1 MKFRHTRMAVAIA
14 LSLSAAL
21 AHAQSSTNRETQ
33 QTDTVLKAGG
43 VTAAWARGITGKGVT
58 VGVIDQGFDLT
69 HADFAGSIKAAQNF
83 YSPGKTVN
91 WGQHGTQMASIVA
104 GNKDGRGTVGVA
116 PDAML
121 LLGQVGPGGT
131 SGSISPQAVYRA
143 IDWMSSQGVTAINMS
158 FGYSYDPTFQKGVTR
173 SATQTGVYFS
183 PKQYG
188 VNYGQN
194 AADIQG
200 YAVGAGR
207 GSVLVAASGN
217 QGLAYSAF
225 PGVYATRTDAN
236 GNLVMGGRMLIVGAV
251 SADGKAMPSFTNRAG
266 HLCQNVVGT
275 VCADKYQVKDFYV
288 VAPGMQSYGAMP
300 NSLVPGNTASAGN
313 GTSQAAAYVTG
324 GIALMK
330 QAWPQLRGE
339 QLVALTLNTATDL
352 GAKGVDEVFGYG
364 LVNFDKATAPQGN
377 LVVASQHMKLGGGST
392 IIGTSAYNTGISTTS
407 SVGTALGTSS
417 ILSRAQIVDSYG
429 RNYSAN
435 FTRAINSYNSMTYQY
450 ASPWLA
456 LSPMGYQQVQN
467 DVAPGMTMMVAR
479 SDSGMASQINWQSGA
494 NTYQFQIGAMQEQN
508 GFLGNRGSGAMSFGA
523 SSTSFTMLGL
533 ERAVGGNTSILAQ
546 YGVGYTQV
554 SNAGDSMIAVN
565 GPLVTDTWKLGV
577 AQTDLL
583 ANKDRLQLTVGSPV
597 AVRSGSARVSAVT
610 GYTYSGEDANGDV
623 YATPVTES
631 EKVSLRPPVREYNL
645 ALGYT
650 APVSKTSSISANLI
664 QQFNVG
670 GEAGRQ
676 GQVAGITYT
685 NRF

>member
-1 MKFRHTRMAVAIA
+1 MKFRHSKMAAAVA
-14 LSLSAAL
+14 LSLSAVL
-21 AHAQSSTNRETQ
+21 AHAQTAANREQ
-33 QTDTVLKAGG
+33 QQMDTVLKAGG
-43 VTAAWARGITGKGVT
+43 VLNAWTRGITGSGVT

-69 HADFAGSIKAAQNF
+69 HSDFAGSIKAAQNF
-83 YSPGKTVN
+83 YTPGKTVN

-121 LLGQVGPGGT
+121 LLGQVGAGGT
-131 SGSISPQAVYRA
+131 SGFISQQAVYAA
-143 IDWMSSQGVTAINMS
+143 IDWMSRQGVTAINMS
-158 FGYSYDPTFQKGVTR
+158 FGYSYDTTFQRGVTR
-173 SATQTGVYFS
+173 SATQAGVYFS
-183 PKQYG
+183 PTAYG

-207 GSVLVAASGN
+207 GSVLVAAAGN

-225 PGVYATRTDAN
+225 PGVYATRTDIN
-236 GNLVMGGRMLIVGAV
+236 GNLVMGGRMLIVGAT
-251 SADGKAMPSFTNRAG
+251 SPDGKIMASFSNRAG

-275 VCADKYQVKDFYV
+275 TCADRFQVKDFYV

-377 LVVASQHMKLGGGST
+377 LTIASQHQKLGGGST
-392 IIGTSAYNTGISTTS
+392 GSGKSVTSTGASTTS
-407 SVGTALGTSS
+407 SVGTALGASS
-417 ILSRAQIVDSYG
+417 VLSRTQIVDGYG

-435 FTRAINSYNSMTYQY
+435 FTRAINSYNAMTHQY

-456 LSPMGYQQVQN
+456 LSPIGYQQVQN
-467 DVAPGMTMMVAR
+467 LVSPGMTMMVAR
-479 SDSGMASQINWQSGA
+479 TDTGVATQINWQSGA
-494 NTYQFQIGAMQEQN
+494 NTYQFQVGAMQERD
-508 GFLGNRGSGAMSFGA
+508 GFLGNRGSGAMSFG
-523 SSTSFTMLGL
+523 SSGTSFTMLGL
-533 ERAVGGNTSILAQ
+533 ERAVGSNTVILAQ
-546 YGVGYTQV
+546 YGLGYTQV
-554 SNAGDSMIAVN
+554 ANAGDSMIAVT
-565 GPLVTDTWKLGV
+565 GPLVTDTWKLGL

-583 ANKDRLQLTVGSPV
+583 TNRDRLQLTFGSPV

>member
-1 MKFRHTRMAVAIA
+1 MKFRHTKMAVAIA

-21 AHAQSSTNRETQ
+21 AHAQSAANREQ
-33 QTDTVLKAGG
+33 QQMDTVLKAGG
-43 VTAAWARGITGKGVT
+43 VIAAWNRGITGAGVT

-69 HADFAGSIKAAQNF
+69 HSDFAGSVKAAQNF
-83 YSPGKTVN
+83 YLPGKAVN

-104 GNKDGRGTVGVA
+104 GNRDSRGTVGVA

-121 LLGQVGPGGT
+121 LLGQVGSGGT
-131 SGSISPQAVYRA
+131 SGAISQQAVYAA
-143 IDWMSSQGVTAINMS
+143 IDWMSRQGVTAINMS
-158 FGYSYDPTFQKGVTR
+158 FGYNYDTNFRNGVTR
-173 SATQTGVYFS
+173 SVTQPGVYFS
-183 PKQYG
+183 PKAYG
-188 VNYGQN
+188 VNYGQT

-225 PGVYATRTDAN
+225 PGVYATRTDSN

-251 SADGKAMPSFTNRAG
+251 SADGKVMPSFTNRAG

-275 VCADKYQVKDFYV
+275 ACADRYQVKDFYV

-377 LVVASQHMKLGGGST
+377 LVVASAHQKLGGGAAGS
-392 IIGTSAYNTGISTTS
+392 GTSATTTGMTTTS
-407 SVGTALGTSS
+407 SVGRSLSTSS
-417 ILSRAQIVDSYG
+417 VLSRTQIVDGYG
-429 RNYSAN
+429 RNYAAD
-435 FTRAINSYNSMTYQY
+435 FTRAINTYNAMTHQY

-467 DVAPGMTMMVAR
+467 SVSPTMTMMVAR
-479 SDSGMASQINWQSGA
+479 TDTGVATQINWQSGA
-494 NTYQFQIGAMQEQN
+494 NTYQFQVGAMQERD
-508 GFLGNRGSGAMSFGA
+508 GFLGNRGSGAMSFG
-523 SSTSFTMLGL
+523 SSGTSFTMLGL
-533 ERAVGGNTSILAQ
+533 ERNITENTTLLAQ
-546 YGVGYTQV
+546 YGLGYTQV
-554 SNAGDSMIAVN
+554 ANSGDSMIAVT
-565 GPLVTDTWKLGV
+565 GPLVTDTWKLGI
-577 AQTDLL
+577 ARTNL
-583 ANKDRLQLTVGSPV
+583 AANNDRLQLAVSAPV

-610 GYTYSGEDANGDV
+610 GYAYSGEDANGDV
-623 YATPVTES
+623 YATPIVES
-631 EKVSLRPPVREYNL
+631 EKVSLRPTVREYNL

-664 QQFNVG
+664 QQFNAG

-685 NRF
+685 SRF

>member
-1 MKFRHTRMAVAIA
+1 MKFRYNKLAVAVT
-14 LSLSAAL
+14 LSLTATL
-21 AHAQSSTNRETQ
+21 AQAQFVNNREQ
-33 QTDTVLKAGG
+33 QQMDTVLKAGG
-43 VTAAWARGITGKGVT
+43 VTAAWNRGITGSGVT
-58 VGVIDQGFDLT
+58 VGVVDQGFDLN
-69 HADFAGSIKAAQNF
+69 HVDFAGSVKAAQNF
-83 YSPGKTVN
+83 YDPKSKVT
-91 WGQHGTQMASIVA
+91 WGVHGTQMASIVA
-104 GNKDGRGTVGVA
+104 GNRDSKGTVGVA

-121 LLGQVGPGGT
+121 LLGQVGQGGS
-131 SGSISPQAVYRA
+131 SGFISQQAVYKA
-143 IDWMSSQGVTAINMS
+143 IDWMSGQGATAINMS
-158 FGYSYDPTFQKGVTR
+158 FGYAYDTNFQKGVTK
-173 SATQTGVYFS
+173 SATQTGVFFS
-183 PKQYG
+183 PKAYG
-188 VNYGQN
+188 VNYGQT

-207 GSVLVAASGN
+207 GSVLVAAAGN

-225 PGVYATRTDAN
+225 PGVYATRTDVN
-236 GNLVMGGRMLIVGAV
+236 GNLVMGGRMLIVGAT
-251 SADGKAMPSFTNRAG
+251 SPDGKIMASFSNRAG
-266 HLCQNVVGT
+266 HLCQNQVGT
-275 VCADKYQVKDFYV
+275 TCGDKYQVKDFYV
-288 VAPGMQSYGAMP
+288 VAPGMQVYGSTATTT
-300 NSLVPGNTASAGN
+300 NQASAGN

-352 GAKGVDEVFGYG
+352 GAKGVDEVYGYG

-377 LVVASQHMKLGGGST
+377 LTIASQHQKLGGGAAGT
-392 IIGTSAYNTGISTTS
+392 GTSATTTGMTTTS
-407 SVGTALGTSS
+407 SVGTALGASS
-417 ILSRAQIVDSYG
+417 ILSRTQIIDGYG

-435 FTRAINSYNSMTYQY
+435 FTRAINSYNAMTYQY

-456 LSPMGYQQVQN
+456 LSPANYQQMQN

-479 SDSGMASQINWQSGA
+479 SDSGMATQINWHSGA
-494 NTYQFQIGAMQEQN
+494 NTYQFQVGAMQEQN

-546 YGVGYTQV
+546 YGLGYTQV

-583 ANKDRLQLTVGSPV
+583 ASKDRLQLTVGSPV

-610 GYTYSGEDANGDV
+610 GYTYSAADANGDV
-623 YATPVTES
+623 YATPVSES

-650 APVSKTSSISANLI
+650 MPTGKTSQISANLI

-685 NRF
+685 SRF